1 MLANSNEFSS
11 KMFGKLINLEG
22 GERLTKQLFG
32 SSITIALENQDP
44 SGA

>member
-11 KMFGKLINLEG
+11 KMFAGKLINLEG

-32 SSITIALENQDP
+32 SSISVALENQDP
-44 SGA
+44 